1 MTARYTES
9 SPTYSTPA
17 GDVTTQSPGGRSWA
31 VGRTKKGGAML
42 FTLICLITNARPS
55 FKPEPRITVTYE
67 EEGYFLAPQYF
78 SHTAVLG
85 ETKGFTCQSGRKS
98 SAPSSG
104 SAPADVTVALPES
117 RGNRELVLELW
128 GHTEGCLHIC
138 VLLLHPT
145 SGVLYVGAKDAIF
158 SLQTKTL
165 TEEPR
170 VIYWNVSDSN
180 HESCKNKG
188 KREAEC
194 HNYIRLLQFLNETH
208 IYACGT
214 YAFDPQCAYIS
225 LPDFT
230 LERLENKE
238 LRMESG
244 RGKCPFEPSHHYTAV
259 MADGVLYAATVNN
272 FLGTE
277 SLISRATGKEGERIR
292 TQTSVSWLSEPEF
305 VSSAFVPESQDSSE
319 GDDDKIYF
327 FFTELAREYEFYTKV
342 KVPRVARV
350 CKGDVG
356 GLKTLQKRWTTFLKA
371 QLVCENPLTGARY
384 NILRDMFTLQR
395 DPGSRSSTRFYG
407 LFTSQW

>member
-1 MTARYTES
+1 MRTSRGIACHFPLLLCVVSVYYTL
-9 SPTYSTPA
+9 A
-17 GDVTTQSPGGRSWA
+17 
-31 VGRTKKGGAML
+31 
-42 FTLICLITNARPS
+42 

-67 EEGYFLAPQYF
+67 DLDPRLVQRF
-78 SHTAVLG
+78 S
-85 ETKGFTCQSGRKS
+85 QSGIS
-98 SAPSSG
+98 NYS
-104 SAPADVTVALPES
+104 
-117 RGNRELVLELW
+117 
-128 GHTEGCLHIC
+128 

-350 CKGDVG
+350 CKVSS
-356 GLKTLQKRWTTFLKA
+356 
-371 QLVCENPLTGARY
+371 Y
-384 NILRDMFTLQR
+384 LRLC
-395 DPGSRSSTRFYG
+395 
-407 LFTSQW
+407 